1 MLAYI
6 VSRHTICH
14 LYCELI
20 IIGEL
25 SSRHIRSLFS
35 LAANRYDTDVSSSM
49 CYFRSSHK
57 YSL

>member
-25 SSRHIRSLFS
+25 SSRHIRSLFF
-35 LAANRYDTDVSSSM
+35 LAANRCDNRCIEFDVL
-49 CYFRSSHK
+49 F
-57 YSL
+57 